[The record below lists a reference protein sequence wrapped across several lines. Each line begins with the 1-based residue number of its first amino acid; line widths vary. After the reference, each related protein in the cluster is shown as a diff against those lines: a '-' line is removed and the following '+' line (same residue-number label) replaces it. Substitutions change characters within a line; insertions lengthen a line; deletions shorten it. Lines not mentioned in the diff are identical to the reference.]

1 MWDQAFLLRSL
12 AGKSQPRKRAKIIT
26 IASGKGGVG
35 KTNIVVNL
43 GIVLARSGKVTTVVD
58 ADLGLANVDLVL
70 GQYFEHAIDH
80 VIKGERRLE
89 EVIGFGPYGLR
100 VVSSSSGVPELA
112 NMDAVDRERL
122 ITELSTLESTTDFL
136 IIDTGAG
143 ISRNVLAFANL
154 ADEVVVVITPEP
166 TSIADAYALVK
177 ILVQSNAV
185 QNIGLVVN
193 RALSPQDGKATGEK
207 FQTIAERFLHHK
219 IRLLGVITDDAI
231 VTHAVR
237 VQHPFVLSH
246 PEATASR
253 QIEAIARTLI
263 GEVNNVSKD
272 RGLFAGL
279 MRIFGGK

>member
-1 MWDQAFLLRSL
+1 MWDQAYLLRSL
-12 AGKSQPRKRAKIIT
+12 AGKNQARKRAKIIT
-26 IASGKGGVG
+26 VASGKGGVG
-35 KTNIVVNL
+35 KTNLVVNL
-43 GIVLARSGKVTTVVD
+43 GIVLARCGKVTTVVD

-70 GQYFEHAIDH
+70 GQYFEHAIDQ
-80 VIKGERRLE
+80 VVKGERRLE

-112 NMDAVDRERL
+112 NMDAADRERL

-154 ADEVVVVITPEP
+154 ADEVVLVVTPEP
-166 TSIADAYALVK
+166 TSMADAYALVK
-177 ILVQSNAV
+177 ILVQSKAV
-185 QNIGLVVN
+185 QSVGLVVN
-193 RALSPQDGKATGEK
+193 RALNLQDGKATGEK

-219 IRLLGVITDDAI
+219 IRLLGVITDDAV
-231 VTHAVR
+231 VTQAVR

-246 PEATASR
+246 PEATPSR

-263 GEVNNVSKD
+263 GEVNNVTQDK
-272 RGLFAGL
+272 GLFAGL